1 MGIRADM
8 NYGFDTNILTV
19 ITVFFYVLFI
29 ITFQALAAVMT
40 IVAATSTA
48 IWNIYKIV
56 MDRRDRRKASGN
68 GTQNNGHGS
77 ENIKQDKSIE
87 HE

>member
-68 GTQNNGHGS
+68 GTQTNGHGS